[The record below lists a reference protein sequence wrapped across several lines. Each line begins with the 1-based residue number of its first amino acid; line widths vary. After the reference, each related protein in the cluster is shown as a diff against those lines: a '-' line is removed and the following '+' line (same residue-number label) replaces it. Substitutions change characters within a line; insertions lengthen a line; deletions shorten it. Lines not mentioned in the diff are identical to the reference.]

1 MTSKPTTSQASPVT
15 QPECNLH
22 RDSADSW
29 GSIPRHTSSALSIP
43 PAFHRSPATRGWRS
57 GASLKLKQREKQT
70 LSRTRILGA
79 QPGPK
84 CSGRRRPG
92 PPHLELPVA
101 PLAPFLAPAPPPPR
115 PGMGELLLQWG
126 WGCGSTEPT
135 SLRALLWPGAWGPP
149 GSSEGP
155 VGAASS
161 QDRALSKGPPV
172 SLTLSSTESV
182 QKGL

>member
-101 PLAPFLAPAPPPPR
+101 PLAPFLAPAPPPPA
-115 PGMGELLLQWG
+115 PGWENSCYSGAGDAAQLNPRLSEPC
-126 WGCGSTEPT
+126 CGLVPG
-135 SLRALLWPGAWGPP
+135 ALLGALKDLWVQPALRTVP
-149 GSSEGP
+149 S
-155 VGAASS
+155 A
-161 QDRALSKGPPV
+161 RAPLCP
-172 SLTLSSTESV
+172 
-182 QKGL
+182 

>member
-1 MTSKPTTSQASPVT
+1 MTSKPTTSQASPVS

-43 PAFHRSPATRGWRS
+43 PAFHRSPATRGRCS

-79 QPGPK
+79 QPGPE

-92 PPHLELPVA
+92 LPHLELPVA
-101 PLAPFLAPAPPPPR
+101 PLAPFLAPAPTSPSPGWENSCYSGAGDAARLNPR
-115 PGMGELLLQWG
+115 LSEPCCGLVPG
-126 WGCGSTEPT
+126 
-135 SLRALLWPGAWGPP
+135 ALLGALKDLWVQPALRTVP
-149 GSSEGP
+149 SP
-155 VGAASS
+155 
-161 QDRALSKGPPV
+161 RAPLCP
-172 SLTLSSTESV
+172 
-182 QKGL
+182 